1 MQREKELVNVLDY
14 SKIKFPV
21 SKEDFNYIEAQKIA
35 FPSMFFVMKKN
46 RRLQF
51 TFQMKNLKI

>member
-21 SKEDFNYIEAQKIA
+21 SKEDFNYIEVQKIA
-35 FPSMFFVMKKN
+35 FPSMFFVMKKADVC
-46 RRLQF
+46 
-51 TFQMKNLKI
+51 NLHFR